1 MTATL
6 ADDGRDFLIESL
18 RAGRASATTW
28 RTEAD
33 GLDAELN
40 IIESALL
47 GDEGTAAPAPCAQTV
62 MITYEV
68 GACGRCGTPI
78 DRQVWDGGIG
88 EWYHRASQLR
98 SCA

>member
-1 MTATL
+1 MTDTL
-6 ADDGRDFLIESL
+6 ADDGRDFLVESL

-47 GDEGTAAPAPCAQTV
+47 GDVGTAAPGPSAQTV
-62 MITYEV
+62 LVTYEV

-78 DRQVWDGGIG
+78 DRQIFNGGIG
-88 EWYHRASQLR
+88 EWFHRATQIR
-98 SCA
+98 ACA

>member
-40 IIESALL
+40 VIESALL
-47 GDEGTAAPAPCAQTV
+47 GDVGTAAPAPSAQTV
-62 MITYEV
+62 LVTYEV

-78 DRQVWDGGIG
+78 DRQVFEGGIG
-88 EWYHRASQLR
+88 EWFHRATQIR
-98 SCA
+98 ACA